1 MEEKIEIYKH
11 IYKDSDMSVSSLK
24 KMKLDL
30 NNKDNKIK
38 DYLDY
43 LIDEFN
49 KYKNISKDELTE
61 LNESLDEES
70 FMAKLM
76 SNIGI
81 KKEVMND
88 NSDSHIAE
96 VLIQGIVMGSINMEK
111 TISKYNNKLDKAD
124 LSIAEEFL
132 KFEQESIEKLKE
144 YL

>member
-11 IYKDSDMSVSSLK
+11 IYKDSDMSVSSLR

-30 NNKDNKIK
+30 KNKDNKIK

-88 NSDSHIAE
+88 NSDSHMAE

-111 TISKYNNKLDKAD
+111 TISKYSDKLDKAD